1 MNQSRNVTLTGS
13 PTSDFYEYSD
23 YRNITNLGI
32 YELVNQPGLLQL
44 KQDMG
49 FTQMRY
55 FCRKA
60 SVGRVFHIMTAKNES
75 GFDVVR

>member
-1 MNQSRNVTLTGS
+1 VIKSLTRVINIS
-13 PTSDFYEYSD
+13 PNKTYHWLSG
-23 YRNITNLGI
+23 YRKITNLGK
-32 YELVNQPGLLQL
+32 YKYLDQPSLLAL